1 MQMNITFRQFG
12 ASDSLKEYAREKVD
26 RVNRLLD
33 RAGEAHVVLSLE
45 RHLHHADITIHS
57 GSWVLRGREK
67 SEDMYASIDLAMDKI
82 ERQLRRYKD
91 KLKTHHGRE
100 RVHHRQDLMNQLGR
114 VRHAVFEMPEEPVEA
129 APEAPQTE
137 AKVAPSAVVAQA
149 TALAQA
155 AKPITDESSA
165 RMLRT
170 THLTVKQLT
179 VEEAVMQMNLMN
191 NDFYVF
197 HNAETKAMSVVYR
210 RKDGQYGLIEP
221 HAPEPEPASAAR

>member
-91 KLKTHHGRE
+91 KLKSHHGRE
-100 RVHHRQDLMNQLGR
+100 KVHHRQDLMNQLSR
-114 VRHAVFEMPEEPVEA
+114 VRHAVFEMPGDDEA
-129 APEAPQTE
+129 NAPQTSTE
-137 AKVAPSAVVAQA
+137 AQA
-149 TALAQA
+149 STPQADPAQA
-155 AKPITDESSA
+155 ESP

-170 THLTVKQLT
+170 THLTVKQLK
-179 VEEAVMQMNLMN
+179 VEDAVMQMNLMN

-197 HNAETKAMSVVYR
+197 HNVETNAMSVLYR

-221 HAPEPEPASAAR
+221 HEPEPAAATGTR

>member
-57 GSWVLRGREK
+57 GSWVLRGKEK

-100 RVHHRQDLMNQLGR
+100 RVHHRQGLMHQLSR
-114 VRHAVFEMPEEPVEA
+114 VRHAVFELPEDQEESV
-129 APEAPQTE
+129 PEA
-137 AKVAPSAVVAQA
+137 
-149 TALAQA
+149 AQA
-155 AKPITDESSA
+155 AAPAPAPQAVEKEAEAGP
-165 RMLRT
+165 RVLRT
-170 THLTVKQLT
+170 THLTVQPMK

-197 HNAETKAMSVVYR
+197 HNVDSDAMCVLYR

-221 HAPEPEPASAAR
+221 HEPEPAAAAAAAR

>member
-91 KLKTHHGRE
+91 KLKSHHGRE
-100 RVHHRQDLMNQLGR
+100 KVHHRQDLMNQLSR
-114 VRHAVFEMPEEPVEA
+114 VRHAVFEMPEDQAPA
-129 APEAPQTE
+129 APEPETNG
-137 AKVAPSAVVAQA
+137 
-149 TALAQA
+149 AQA
-155 AKPITDESSA
+155 APQAPAPEA
-165 RMLRT
+165 EAPRMLRT
-170 THLTVKQLT
+170 THLTVKQLK

-197 HNAETKAMSVVYR
+197 HNVETNAMSVLYR

-221 HAPEPEPASAAR
+221 HEPEPAAATGTR

>member
-57 GSWVLRGREK
+57 GTWVLRGREK

-91 KLKTHHGRE
+91 KLKSHHGRE
-100 RVHHRQDLMNQLGR
+100 KVHHRQDLMNQLAR
-114 VRHAVFEMPEEPVEA
+114 VRHAVFEMPEEMQDEAASEVTSAEA
-129 APEAPQTE
+129 APA
-137 AKVAPSAVVAQA
+137 S
-149 TALAQA
+149 QA
-155 AKPITDESSA
+155 AKPAESSP
-165 RMLRT
+165 RVLRT
-170 THLTVKQLT
+170 TPLTVKVLK
-179 VEEAVMQMNLMN
+179 VEDAVMQMNLMN

-197 HNAETKAMSVVYR
+197 QNAETHAMCVVYR
-210 RKDGQYGLIEP
+210 RKDGAYGLIEP
-221 HAPEPEPASAAR
+221 HAPDEAPTAAAAR

>member
-1 MQMNITFRQFG
+1 MQLNITFRQFG
-12 ASDSLKEYAREKVD
+12 SSDALKAYAREKVE

-57 GSWVLRGREK
+57 GAWVLRGRDK

-91 KLKTHHGRE
+91 KLKDHGRE
-100 RVHHRQDLMNQLGR
+100 RVSSRRELAEQLTQ
-114 VRHAVFEMPEEPVEA
+114 VRHAIFELPEEQEGAGEETPVEA
-129 APEAPQTE
+129 APE
-137 AKVAPSAVVAQA
+137 
-149 TALAQA
+149 QA
-155 AKPITDESSA
+155 AKGPESA
-165 RMLRT
+165 APAPRVLRT
-170 THLTVKQLT
+170 SHLVVKPMTVD
-179 VEEAVMQMNLMN
+179 EAVMQMNLMD

-197 HNAETKAMSVVYR
+197 TNVESGAMSIVYR

-221 HAPEPEPASAAR
+221 HAAEAAASAAAP

>member
-12 ASDSLKEYAREKVD
+12 TSDALKEYAREKVD
-26 RVNRLLD
+26 RVNKLLD

-100 RVHHRQDLMNQLGR
+100 RVHHRQELVEQLSR
-114 VRHAVFEMPEEPVEA
+114 VRHAVFDMPGEHEEFTSEQPPQPSQQAKDATTQATQAEA
-129 APEAPQTE
+129 ASEP
-137 AKVAPSAVVAQA
+137 
-149 TALAQA
+149 
-155 AKPITDESSA
+155 

-170 THLTVKQLT
+170 THLTVKQLK

-197 HNAETKAMSVVYR
+197 HNVETNAMSVLYR

-221 HAPEPEPASAAR
+221 HEPTPSK

>member
-91 KLKTHHGRE
+91 KLKSHHGRE
-100 RVHHRQDLMNQLGR
+100 KVHHRQDLINQLAR
-114 VRHAVFEMPEEPVEA
+114 VRHAVFELPEEQQEEITPSAASLAQTVAAAPPPEA
-129 APEAPQTE
+129 A
-137 AKVAPSAVVAQA
+137 AKES
-149 TALAQA
+149 
-155 AKPITDESSA
+155 ESSA
-165 RMLRT
+165 RVLRT
-170 THLTVKQLT
+170 THLTVKQLK
-179 VEEAVMQMNLMN
+179 VEDAVMQMNLMN

-197 HNAETKAMSVVYR
+197 QNAETNSMCVVYR

-221 HAPEPEPASAAR
+221 HAPEAPAAAAAAGR

>member
-12 ASDSLKEYAREKVD
+12 TSDSLKEYAKEKVE

-91 KLKTHHGRE
+91 KLKSHHGRE
-100 RVHHRQDLMNQLGR
+100 RVHHRQELVNQLSR
-114 VRHAVFEMPEEPVEA
+114 VRHAVFEMPGEMEEA
-129 APEAPQTE
+129 ASE
-137 AKVAPSAVVAQA
+137 
-149 TALAQA
+149 AQA
-155 AKPITDESSA
+155 ASSA
-165 RMLRT
+165 PAPESAKPQTADASPRMLRT
-170 THLTVKQLT
+170 THLTVKQLK
-179 VEEAVMQMNLMN
+179 VEDAVMQMNLMN

-197 HNAETKAMSVVYR
+197 HNVETNAMNVLYR

-221 HAPEPEPASAAR
+221 HEPEAQGTK

>member
-12 ASDSLKEYAREKVD
+12 TSDALKEYAREKVD
-26 RVNRLLD
+26 RVNKLLD

-100 RVHHRQDLMNQLGR
+100 RVHHRQGLINQLSR
-114 VRHAVFEMPEEPVEA
+114 VRHAVFEMPGEGDYNPPEPRQA
-129 APEAPQTE
+129 KPATPAPQE
-137 AKVAPSAVVAQA
+137 AKPEQA
-149 TALAQA
+149 SE
-155 AKPITDESSA
+155 P
-165 RMLRT
+165 RVLRT
-170 THLTVKQLT
+170 THLTVKPMK

-197 HNAETKAMSVVYR
+197 HNEETDAMSVLYR

-221 HAPEPEPASAAR
+221 HEPEPTK

>member
-12 ASDSLKEYAREKVD
+12 TSDALKEYAREKVD

-91 KLKTHHGRE
+91 KLKSHHGRE
-100 RVHHRQDLMNQLGR
+100 RVHHRQELVNQLSR
-114 VRHAVFEMPEEPVEA
+114 VRHAVFEMPGEEGAAPAEVEA
-129 APEAPQTE
+129 EASPTPQSAKQE
-137 AKVAPSAVVAQA
+137 AK
-149 TALAQA
+149 
-155 AKPITDESSA
+155 DSSP

-170 THLTVKQLT
+170 THLTVKQLK
-179 VEEAVMQMNLMN
+179 VEEAVMQMNLMG

-197 HNAETKAMSVVYR
+197 HNVDTNAMCVLYR

-221 HAPEPEPASAAR
+221 HEPEQAVAAAAGAR

>member
-12 ASDSLKEYAREKVD
+12 TSDSLKEYAKEKVE

-91 KLKTHHGRE
+91 KLKSHHGRE
-100 RVHHRQDLMNQLGR
+100 RVHHRQELVNQLSR
-114 VRHAVFEMPEEPVEA
+114 VRHAVFEMPEEMDEA
-129 APEAPQTE
+129 APG
-137 AKVAPSAVVAQA
+137 
-149 TALAQA
+149 AQA
-155 AKPITDESSA
+155 ASA
-165 RMLRT
+165 APAPEAAKSQGADGSPRMLRT
-170 THLTVKQLT
+170 THLTVKQLK
-179 VEEAVMQMNLMN
+179 VEDAVMQMNLMN

-197 HNAETKAMSVVYR
+197 HNVETNAMNVLYR

-221 HAPEPEPASAAR
+221 HEPEAPATK